1 MKIDNS
7 SADAAVLTELGQRL
21 ARIRLDANLTQ
32 ADLAHEAGV
41 SKRTIE
47 RLEAGASTQLGNL
60 LRVLRALDLLGR
72 LDPLV
77 PAALPSPVQQLRLEG
92 RTRERARPTATR
104 PVGEPWTW
112 DDES

>member
-1 MKIDNS
+1 MKILNIQPDE
-7 SADAAVLTELGQRL
+7 AVLAELGGRL

-47 RLEAGASTQLGNL
+47 RLEAGESTQLGNL

-72 LDPLV
+72 LDALV
-77 PAALPSPVQQLRLEG
+77 PEALPSPVQQLRLEG
-92 RTRERARPTATR
+92 RPRERARPTASR
-104 PVGEPWTW
+104 PKAKPWSW
-112 DDES
+112 GDES